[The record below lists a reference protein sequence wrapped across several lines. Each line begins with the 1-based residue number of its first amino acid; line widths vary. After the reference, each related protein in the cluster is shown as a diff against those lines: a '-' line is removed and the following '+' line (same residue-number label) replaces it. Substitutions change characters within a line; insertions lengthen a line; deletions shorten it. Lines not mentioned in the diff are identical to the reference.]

1 MAEKKNTPIVV
12 SLVDDTG
19 EPICPFCG
27 GKYAVR
33 GTCSN
38 APHGES
44 ILWYVCSG
52 CYLRTPSFYSNQEAD
67 AYIRG
72 KKRV

>member
-19 EPICPFCG
+19 EPVCPFCG
-27 GKYAVR
+27 GKYEVR
-33 GTCSN
+33 GAFWLLFTN
-38 APHGES
+38 H
-44 ILWYVCSG
+44 
-52 CYLRTPSFYSNQEAD
+52 SFYSNQEAD